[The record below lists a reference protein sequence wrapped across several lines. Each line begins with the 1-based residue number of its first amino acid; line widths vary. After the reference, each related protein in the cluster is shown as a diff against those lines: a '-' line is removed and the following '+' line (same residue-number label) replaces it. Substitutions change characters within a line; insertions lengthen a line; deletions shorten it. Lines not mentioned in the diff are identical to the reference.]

1 MVEYTFDDQQ
11 MQGDVLSE
19 TSRQLLEE
27 IKRYL
32 QGSAWLVSPGTAGHA
47 VGGEAQTDMAD
58 LAGCLEQAAA
68 QLESLLHDLSR
79 LRLIG
84 VSQAATDEDAD
95 AQTDRER
102 LSQAVG
108 EASETDEPAWSFG
121 VTLDQFDRLD
131 TLVMGIK
138 AFGDAV
144 HADGSA
150 EFSAGTVCTLGQTI
164 FDRAVEVHDLLMEI
178 ETQALPASAHRRWSV
193 EEAAPAYGL
202 TPARRA
208 GKVMRVEEPPCVYLS
223 CMSQPDLLRLH

>member
-1 MVEYTFDDQQ
+1 MVEHTFDDQH

-32 QGSAWLVSPGTAGHA
+32 QGSAWLVSPGAAGHA
-47 VGGEAQTDMAD
+47 VGGEAQTNMAD

-68 QLESLLHDLSR
+68 QLEWLLQDLSR
-79 LRLIG
+79 LRLIS
-84 VSQAATDEDAD
+84 VSQAAAYEDAD
-95 AQTDRER
+95 VQTDRDR
-102 LSQAVG
+102 LTQEDG
-108 EASETDEPAWSFG
+108 EASVADEPAWSFG

-131 TLVMGIK
+131 TLVTGIK

-144 HADGSA
+144 HANGSA
-150 EFSAGTVCTLGQTI
+150 DFAAGTVGTLGLAI

-202 TPARRA
+202 TSARRA
-208 GKVMRVEEPPCVYLS
+208 GKAMRVEESPGVYLS
-223 CMSQPDLLRLH
+223 CMSQPDVLRLH